1 MLTLIDDHG
10 LVVNI
15 LLWLIVCICVIIIC
29 SSIIQFVQLLF
40 FCHRLCFNSVYRPG
54 YGAYCGYQDYKG
66 IDSISVNEV

>member
-29 SSIIQFVQLLF
+29 GSIIQFVQLLF
-40 FCHRLCFNSVYRPG
+40 SCHRLCSNTVYRPV
-54 YGAYCGYQDYKG
+54 YFAYRAYQDYMR
-66 IDSISVNEV
+66 IDPLPVIDV